1 MGGVEGEVKEGNDV
15 NIVFLNEILKNVI
28 KIN

>member
-1 MGGVEGEVKEGNDV
+1 MRNMGGVEGEVKEGNDV

-28 KIN
+28 